1 MTLTD
6 LDRRL
11 IRLSVAIVRGDWTEL
26 RRERTAAPDGEP
38 NRAWREAVLQSHLF
52 AGFSRVVEAFS
63 QLDAA
68 GGLGAPDA
76 DELRREDAAP
86 ARGRPLFERIYAGA
100 APTVIAMLERQHP
113 EYADWVIGH
122 AYGRVL
128 SRPGLGADRRELL
141 ACACLAAQGQ
151 DRQLGSHARGALR
164 CGASHAELVETLEL
178 IGPRIGPELL
188 AAARAVVAP
197 LAGR

>member
-1 MTLTD
+1 VALSE

-26 RRERTAAPDGEP
+26 RRERSAAPPGEP

-63 QLDAA
+63 QLDAV
-68 GGLGAPDA
+68 GGLGELGA
-76 DELRREDAAP
+76 DEIRREDGAP
-86 ARGRPLFERIYAGA
+86 ERGRPLFDRIYANA
-100 APTVIAMLERQHP
+100 APTVLALLQRQHP

-128 SRPGLGADRRELL
+128 SRPGLAADRRELL

-164 CGASHAELVETLEL
+164 CGATHAELVEAVEL
-178 IGPRIGPELL
+178 VGPAIGPALL
-188 AAARAVVAP
+188 AAARAVVLP
-197 LAGR
+197 LASR

>member
-1 MTLTD
+1 MALSE

-11 IRLSVAIVRGDWTEL
+11 VRVSLAIVRGDWPEL
-26 RRERTAAPDGEP
+26 RFERSAAPPGEP

-63 QLDAA
+63 QLEAA
-68 GGLGAPDA
+68 GGLGEPGA
-76 DELRREDAAP
+76 DELLREDGAPEHGQPLFDRIYASAAP
-86 ARGRPLFERIYAGA
+86 AVL
-100 APTVIAMLERQHP
+100 AMLQRQHP

-128 SRPGLGADRRELL
+128 SRPGLAADRRELL

-164 CGASHAELVETLEL
+164 CGATHAELVELLDL
-178 IGPRIGPELL
+178 IGPAIGPQML